1 MQYSYPEPWA
11 VSPTLAPE
19 IAQHGLE
26 SNVMQLR
33 DEGYTIVENAYSPE
47 FCAGLRDAI
56 LRVTQ
61 TEGGQYF
68 DIRPGEGVSA
78 YHLLGT
84 DDLFAEALLN
94 PQLLA
99 LAEYLCGGDFLLSQL
114 AASVR
119 FSGASAM
126 GLHIDAQW
134 VPPTDY
140 NPLFTACL
148 ALEDLSEAAGTT
160 KVIPKSHKLKRQP
173 DDAEAAVAAGAIP
186 ITCKAGAFSIWS
198 GYSWHSNYPRTLPG
212 ERVMLHM
219 TFCRLAYR
227 PVEDTSALGADFLA
241 KWPPVIA
248 TMLGRDSWL
257 GLAGR
262 NGGACDMTNYSRMWS
277 AARR

>member
-1 MQYSYPEPWA
+1 MQYSYPKPWSISA
-11 VSPTLAPE
+11 E
-19 IAQHGLE
+19 IAPAIERFELE
-26 SNVMQLR
+26 SNVDQLR
-33 DEGYTIVENAYSPE
+33 DEGYTIVNNAYSAE
-47 FCAGLRDAI
+47 FCAKLRNAI
-56 LRVTQ
+56 LDVTRKEQ
-61 TEGGQYF
+61 GQYF
-68 DIRPGEGVSA
+68 DIKPGEGISA
-78 YHLLGT
+78 YHLLGAN
-84 DDLFAEALLN
+84 DLFAEALLN

-114 AASVR
+114 AGSVR
-119 FSGASAM
+119 YSGASAM

-134 VPPTDY
+134 IPPTDY

-148 ALEDLSEAAGTT
+148 ALDDLSEAAGTT
-160 KVIPKSHKLKRQP
+160 KVVPGTHKQMRQP
-173 DDAEAAVAAGAIP
+173 DDAEAAEGKGAIP
-186 ITCKAGAFSIWS
+186 IICPTGSFAIWT

-227 PVEDTSALGADFLA
+227 PVEDYSAIDEELLA
-241 KWPPVIA
+241 QWPPEIA

-262 NGGACDMTNYSRMWS
+262 NEGNCDMAHYSRMWS